1 MKENGLWVLYPA
13 ESGSHLLVAHSD
25 IFKQGNRKSARARV
39 TKTINELNPTR
50 NAKKEKEANHFL
62 ACRID
67 LWHRLL
73 SNFSLLWRT
82 ISFKRDSPMVGILK
96 RSRAFNWRAVHILEM
111 VVMQM
116 DGKLMSRIEGKISR
130 SIVL

>member
-13 ESGSHLLVAHSD
+13 ESGSHLLVARSD

-82 ISFKRDSPMVGILK
+82 ISFKEILLWWE
-96 RSRAFNWRAVHILEM
+96 SRKDRVLLTGA
-111 VVMQM
+111 
-116 DGKLMSRIEGKISR
+116 R
-130 SIVL
+130 SIY